1 MSSLL
6 SPNEAKQK
14 RHKTNKYVFLFTEFM
29 QTQTCQIS
37 ELRSVVDFVE
47 LQKNKGEDTAK
58 LDKLAKNI
66 EFNLSKLIEEYMVR
80 LDRDHTKRLD
90 AFLAAR

>member
-1 MSSLL
+1 
-6 SPNEAKQK
+6 
-14 RHKTNKYVFLFTEFM
+14 M

-58 LDKLAKNI
+58 LDKFAKNI

-80 LDRDHTKRLD
+80 FERDHTKRLD
-90 AFLAAR
+90 AFLAARLVQLLFLIVSDG